1 MFFASP
7 SIQDLHDA
15 ASRLEPGQFP
25 VLLIGEHDPLSAE
38 ELCAAFRASGQAF
51 IGGIFPRIIYGE
63 QTFDTGAL
71 LMSVPSK
78 SQPHVVTNLHQPGWD
93 QEQLPSLLAGR
104 PLESVLIFIDGL
116 TPEIGDFLAVLY
128 GRLGAN
134 VAYFGGGAGSLSLQQ
149 APAILTPEGVFQDAA
164 VMLPIEGKASLGV
177 RHGWQRLAGPLV
189 ASRTEKNVIMELNWR
204 NAFDVYRE
212 TVEPVIGQ
220 PLVAENFFDHAKGF
234 PFGMSRDGCED
245 IVRDP
250 ITVTEDG
257 FLVCVGDV
265 AQHSVLHIL
274 SGQANDLISAA
285 AEAGRACPSAQPGQF
300 MLIDCIS
307 RNLFL
312 ADQFA
317 EELRAVKRGN
327 ELPEETML
335 EGALTLGEISSI
347 DGGYLE
353 FLNKTIV
360 FAAFEHAGPA

>member
-7 SIQDLHDA
+7 SIHDLQDA
-15 ASRLEPGQFP
+15 ASQVGPGQFP
-25 VLLIGEHDPLSAE
+25 VLLIGEHDPISTAD
-38 ELCAAFRASGQAF
+38 LCAAFQAAGQPF

-63 QTFDTGAL
+63 ETFDTGAL
-71 LMSVPSK
+71 LMSVPSE
-78 SQPHVVTNLHQPGWD
+78 SQPHVITNLHQPDWD
-93 QEQLPSLLAGR
+93 QDKLPSLLAEQ
-104 PLESVLIFIDGL
+104 PCESVLVFIDGL
-116 TPEIGDFLAVLY
+116 TPEIGNFLAVLY

-134 VAYFGGGAGSLSLQQ
+134 VAYFGGGAGSLSLKQ
-149 APAILTPEGVFQDAA
+149 APAILTPDGVLQDAA
-164 VMLPIEGKASLGV
+164 VVLPIKGKANLGV
-177 RHGWQRLAGPLV
+177 HHGWQRLAGPLV

-212 TVEPVIGQ
+212 TVEPAICQNLG
-220 PLVAENFFDHAKGF
+220 AENFFDHAKGF

-257 FLVCVGDV
+257 YLVCVGDV
-265 AQHSVLHIL
+265 AQHSMLYIL
-274 SGQANDLISAA
+274 SGQPNDLITAA
-285 AEAGRACPSAQPGQF
+285 AKAGRACPTARPGQF

-312 ADQFA
+312 AEQFA
-317 EELRAVKRGN
+317 EELMAVKRGN
-327 ELPEETML
+327 ALPEETML

-347 DGGYLE
+347 GGGYLE

-360 FAAFEHAGPA
+360 FVAFENGGSA